1 MENQITK
8 EQIEAWKKAHEG
20 VFKITVE
27 DKLAYLRSP
36 TRKEFEYASQV
47 AKTSSIKFNEYLLK
61 TCWLAGDQEIQ
72 TKDSY
77 FMGASGQIA
86 AILNIKESKLEKL

>member
-1 MENQITK
+1 MEKQVTK
-8 EQIEAWKKAHEG
+8 EQIAAWKEAHEG

-27 DKLAYLRSP
+27 DKVAFLRSP
-36 TRKEFEYASQV
+36 TRKEMEYAGQV
-47 AKTSSIKFNEYLLK
+47 AKTSTIKFNEYCLK
-61 TCWLAGDQEIQ
+61 TCWLAGDEEIQ